1 MAKLILVDD
10 HVLLRNGLAE
20 LLKSIGHEILFDANN
35 GKDLIEKLRPDRL
48 PDVLLLDINMPEMDG
63 YETAQWVKAHYPEI
77 KILAL
82 SMYDDEGSI
91 IRMLRSGAKGYMLKD
106 SNPKELNLAI
116 DELMSKGYYYSELVG
131 GKLMHMINK
140 IDDED
145 DVKNLTKLSD
155 RELDFLKYACTE
167 LTYREIAD
175 KMFVSPRTVDGY
187 RDMLFEKLQ
196 LKTRVGLAIYAIKNG
211 IVKI

>member
-1 MAKLILVDD
+1 MAKLTLVDD

-35 GKDLIEKLRPDRL
+35 GKDFIEKLRPDRL
-48 PDVLLLDINMPEMDG
+48 PDILLLDINMPEMDG

-155 RELDFLKYACTE
+155 RELDFLKYSCTE

>member
-20 LLKSIGHEILFDANN
+20 LLKSLGHEILFDASN

-48 PDVLLLDINMPEMDG
+48 PDILLLDINMPEMDG
-63 YETAQWVKAHYPEI
+63 YETAQWVKVNYPDV

-106 SNPKELNLAI
+106 SNPKELTLAI

-131 GKLMHMINK
+131 GKLMHIINK
-140 IDDED
+140 IDED
-145 DVKNLTKLSD
+145 DVKHLTKLSD
-155 RELDFLKYACTE
+155 RELDFLKYSCTE